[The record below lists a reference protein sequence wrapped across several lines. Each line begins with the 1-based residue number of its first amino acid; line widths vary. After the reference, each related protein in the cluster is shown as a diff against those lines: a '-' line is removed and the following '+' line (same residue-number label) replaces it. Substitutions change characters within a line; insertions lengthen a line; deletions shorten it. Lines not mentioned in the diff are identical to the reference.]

1 MSNFKV
7 KDKKI
12 IPEFIGT
19 LMSAIARK
27 KANKAVQNLKKNPV
41 IKKHINNIEK
51 IDREMKADIEARSK
65 KDPKFKND
73 IGLKYD
79 RLKRRRKS

>member
-12 IPEFIGT
+12 IPEFIGS

-41 IKKHINNIEK
+41 IKKHIDNIDK
-51 IDREMKADIEARSK
+51 INRDMKADIEARSK
-65 KDPKFKND
+65 QDPKFKQEFD
-73 IGLKYD
+73 IAMQAI
-79 RLKRRRKS
+79 KSL

>member
-12 IPEFIGT
+12 IPEFIGS
-19 LMSAIARK
+19 LMSAIARN

-41 IKKHINNIEK
+41 IKKHIDNIEK
-51 IDREMKADIEARSK
+51 IDRDMKADIQK
-65 KDPKFKND
+65 
-73 IGLKYD
+73 
-79 RLKRRRKS
+79 RLKTDKEFAKDWKAAGDFIDSL